1 MERADS
7 FPVKHVKTF
16 LTGPLLRRCL
26 RGPGSGSAP
35 CGERGQ
41 ASLHFNFVLVLSP
54 QQNLFSLLGFRIR
67 CLCSDQQGPCGGW
80 SHSLPHGGAS
90 WRCCWLPGLGWSPCC
105 TPTPLS
111 SPSPPPPRFFPTDV
125 LSGLRTFQGP
135 LCCPVPPP
143 LCLHVHP
150 PPRRSSVG
158 AAQSQERPGLC
169 CRSTAHAQRCRN
181 TPRGEIKAPVSRQ
194 MPSLCCLIKARPA
207 RRLFWGG
214 GVRPLLTDRGS

>member
-1 MERADS
+1 MGGEAVERADS

-111 SPSPPPPRFFPTDV
+111 SPSPPPISSPLTSSPGSAPSRGLSAALSPHPCASTSTLPPGGAPSGPHSHRSALV
-125 LSGLRTFQGP
+125 YVAEAWLTLSGAETRPVGRSKP
-135 LCCPVPPP
+135 RCP
-143 LCLHVHP
+143 
-150 PPRRSSVG
+150 G
-158 AAQSQERPGLC
+158 
-169 CRSTAHAQRCRN
+169 RCRHC
-181 TPRGEIKAPVSRQ
+181 A
-194 MPSLCCLIKARPA
+194 A
-207 RRLFWGG
+207 
-214 GVRPLLTDRGS
+214 